1 MKTRLT
7 NLKVYNNDKD
17 GKPLKTKDGKPY
29 TRMNIQIESHGD
41 KWLSGF
47 GNAQNKGWQIGDE
60 IDVEVKENGQY
71 LNFEMPKRTPQGGM
85 SEDQFAQI
93 ITGQKMI
100 MNEVMNI
107 KALLSKPVD
116 GEIRPE
122 DVPF

>member
-47 GNAQNKGWQIGDE
+47 GNARNKNWQIGDE

-71 LNFEMPKRTPQGGM
+71 LNFEMPKPAMGGGM
-85 SEDQFAQI
+85 SEDQFNQI
-93 ITGQKMI
+93 IVGQKMLAQKVDQI
-100 MNEVMNI
+100 LTI
-107 KALLSKPVD
+107 LSK
-116 GEIRPE
+116 E
-122 DVPF
+122 DVPPPMPDF